1 MMMLVM
7 MMRMITTMMIMITI
21 MMMSVCVWV
30 GRWVLACSLLR
41 GCSVEKITKK
51 YKRET
56 GNNAE
61 TYEGNYTGKKFA
73 NDIKDEAGNYMDNE
87 KIM

>member
-1 MMMLVM
+1 MMVLVM
-7 MMRMITTMMIMITI
+7 MMRMITTTMMMMITI
-21 MMMSVCVWV
+21 MMMSMCVWV

-41 GCSVEKITKK
+41 GCSVEKTTKNTNERQRK
-51 YKRET
+51 
-56 GNNAE
+56 NAE

-87 KIM
+87 K